1 MIPRT
6 SRRRSVGCAASS
18 LASRAPVGAT
28 ARPAAAT
35 RAFTLVELLV
45 VIAIIGILVALLLP
59 AIQAAREAARRTQ
72 CQTNLHNLAIGMHNY
87 HDTQKSFPVA
97 LANPNNQAG
106 VGVNNGQFQFT
117 GPTVNLIA
125 NWGITVLPYIE
136 EQPLYDSFVL
146 FDEVSPSSGQEET
159 SLSTFDNKAPRGTS
173 LQYMLC
179 PSDAGLNSFCSLNGG
194 NWARGNYAY
203 NAGLGYVGD
212 MMTPTEDEPWI
223 NQCGRGVGGYNR
235 GAKMSQIEDGTSKTL
250 MLGEIRVG
258 LSDRDRRGTWAMPM
272 VGSNVLAQH
281 ASNFARG
288 PNDCDPG
295 LDDIANRDDII
306 ADTGGIDGSYGI
318 FPGNAFLAAEC
329 MLPSTYAQ
337 SVATA
342 VRSKHQGGVHAAL
355 CDGSVRFIS
364 DDIQSGIGSIG
375 YENACESGTLS
386 DFGVWQRLNASN
398 DGYVFD
404 DSSY

>member
-1 MIPRT
+1 
-6 SRRRSVGCAASS
+6 
-18 LASRAPVGAT
+18 
-28 ARPAAAT
+28 
-35 RAFTLVELLV
+35 
-45 VIAIIGILVALLLP
+45 
-59 AIQAAREAARRTQ
+59 
-72 CQTNLHNLAIGMHNY
+72 
-87 HDTQKSFPVA
+87 
-97 LANPNNQAG
+97 
-106 VGVNNGQFQFT
+106 
-117 GPTVNLIA
+117 
-125 NWGITVLPYIE
+125 
-136 EQPLYDSFVL
+136 
-146 FDEVSPSSGQEET
+146 
-159 SLSTFDNKAPRGTS
+159 
-173 LQYMLC
+173 MLC
-179 PSDAGLNSFCSLNGG
+179 PTDAGLNSFCSLNGG

-212 MMTPTEDEPWI
+212 MLTPGEHDPWSR
-223 NQCGRGVGGYNR
+223 QCGRGVGGYNR

-258 LSDRDRRGTWAMPM
+258 LSNRDRRGTWAMGM

-281 ASNFARG
+281 ASNFAHA

-295 LDDIANRDDII
+295 LDDIANKDDII
-306 ADTGGIDGSYGI
+306 ADTGGVDGDYGAG